1 METTGAGM
9 GHMLGMLYFR
19 SLCTFRHLGRKSTRS
34 ELIGSA
40 AQRAFWLEVLV
51 WELLS
56 HDGDGNCWGWE

>member
-19 SLCTFRHLGRKSTRS
+19 SLCTFRYLGQKSTRS